1 MVKVIYDDKTTGRSR
16 GFRFVTM
23 SSVQEAEYA
32 ARQLNGYELDGRAL
46 RSKLPPG
53 VESALLQ
60 QVLSLAPEKLSS
72 LSPEQQEE
80 VIKLQ

>member
-32 ARQLNGYELDGRAL
+32 ARQLNGY
-46 RSKLPPG
+46 SKLPPG